1 MASARLYPKL
11 LDLVRKWPESSKTSE
26 KTLGNVL
33 RTLVAKHY
41 PEGSVSTSV
50 TPEIEAKVVAPSYE
64 AFNNLS
70 NNVYFNKYPRKFPD
84 TSATGIQ
91 QENVKDCS
99 IIDVLELIRFR
110 ADNVGTVRTVR
121 DKLAKVL
128 PSQGKKD

>member
-1 MASARLYPKL
+1 MYLMYKNQYMMQIAYNNSP
-11 LDLVRKWPESSKTSE
+11 LDHY
-26 KTLGNVL
+26 
-33 RTLVAKHY
+33 RTCFVDI
-41 PEGSVSTSV
+41 SISFISF
-50 TPEIEAKVVAPSYE
+50 
-64 AFNNLS
+64 FNP
-70 NNVYFNKYPRKFPD
+70 FFW
-84 TSATGIQ
+84 TGIQ